1 MDKVVLIENFGGLG
15 DNLQFSTLPEEFKS
29 QKNLDFYIHNST
41 FDSIRNKEIFQLV
54 WEMNPY
60 FKGVSNES
68 PNAGRVHRYPTKEN
82 MVCDIESLHGLE
94 CKNDTFKLYYEPKKI
109 GEINT
114 LFDLTSTS
122 LYNNYLDNFDN
133 FKKIVDNIV
142 SEKNSDVYFV
152 EFKNLQSPNYQQIYK
167 IPNSKKIEVN
177 SIFEYCDIISSC
189 KNFIGLQSG
198 GSHLA
203 KTYQKKYNYNIT
215 LIEPEWF
222 DGWRFNDINYIK
234 IK

>member
-15 DNLQFSTLPEEFKS
+15 DNLQFSTLPEEFKL
-29 QKNLDFYIHNST
+29 QKNLDFYVHNST
-41 FDSIRNKEIFQLV
+41 FENIRNKEIFQLV

-122 LYNNYLDNFDN
+122 LYDEYFKNYEN
-133 FKKIVDNIV
+133 FKKIVTDIV
-142 SEKNSDVYFV
+142 ENNNSEIYFVYFNNLNSEKYR
-152 EFKNLQSPNYQQIYK
+152 PIYD

-177 SIFEYCDIISSC
+177 SIFEYCDVISSC
-189 KNFIGLQSG
+189 QNFVGLQSG

-215 LIEPEWF
+215 LIEPSWF
-222 DGWRFNDINYIK
+222 DGWRFQDINYIK
-234 IK
+234 IN

>member
-15 DNLQFSTLPEEFKS
+15 DNLQFSTLPEEFKL

-41 FDSIRNKEIFQLV
+41 FESIRNKEIFQLV

-122 LYNNYLDNFDN
+122 LYDEYFKNYEN
-133 FKKIVDNIV
+133 FKKIVTDIV
-142 SEKNSDVYFV
+142 ENSNSEIYFVYFNNLNSEKYR
-152 EFKNLQSPNYQQIYK
+152 PIYD

-177 SIFEYCDIISSC
+177 SIFEYCDVISSC
-189 KNFIGLQSG
+189 QNFVGLQSG

-215 LIEPEWF
+215 LIEPSWF
-222 DGWRFNDINYIK
+222 DGWRFQDINYIK
-234 IK
+234 IN

>member
-15 DNLQFSTLPEEFKS
+15 DNLQFSTLPEEFKL

-41 FDSIRNKEIFQLV
+41 FESIRNKEIFQLV

-122 LYNNYLDNFDN
+122 LYDEYFKNYEN
-133 FKKIVDNIV
+133 FKKIVTDIV
-142 SEKNSDVYFV
+142 ENNNSEIYFVYFNNLNSEKYR
-152 EFKNLQSPNYQQIYK
+152 PIYD

-177 SIFEYCDIISSC
+177 SIFEYCDVISSC
-189 KNFIGLQSG
+189 QNFVGLQSG

-215 LIEPEWF
+215 LIEPSWF
-222 DGWRFNDINYIK
+222 DGWRFQDINYIK
-234 IK
+234 IN

>member
-1 MDKVVLIENFGGLG
+1 
-15 DNLQFSTLPEEFKS
+15 
-29 QKNLDFYIHNST
+29 
-41 FDSIRNKEIFQLV
+41 
-54 WEMNPY
+54 MNPY

-122 LYNNYLDNFDN
+122 LYDEYFKNYEN
-133 FKKIVDNIV
+133 FKKIVTDIV
-142 SEKNSDVYFV
+142 ENSNSEIYFVYFNNLNSEKYR
-152 EFKNLQSPNYQQIYK
+152 PIYD

-177 SIFEYCDIISSC
+177 SIFEYCDVISSC
-189 KNFIGLQSG
+189 QNFVGLQSG

-215 LIEPEWF
+215 LIEPSWF
-222 DGWRFNDINYIK
+222 DGWRFQDINYIK
-234 IK
+234 IN